1 MSTEKTAIVLGAY
14 GLIGS
19 ACLRAL
25 KRDGFKVTGI
35 GRSLSAG
42 LQCDPAIAWLERD
55 IATATAGQW
64 SQDLAAADVV
74 VNASGALQDG
84 ARDSLQGIHEVAISR
99 LIDALSGS
107 GTRFIQIS
115 AAGVSEDAGTEFMRS
130 KMRGDNLL
138 MASDLDWVILRPCVV
153 IGAQAYG
160 GTALLRASAALP
172 VVGMRVHPEA
182 SFQTVYIEDV
192 AQAVVQAARSE
203 IATRTVADLT
213 EAEVHS
219 FQEVVDKVRAWLG
232 YPEWRWHITMPR
244 PFVAAIGRMA
254 DGLGWLGWRSPLRT
268 TALRVLANGVT
279 GDARAWEAAGGTPC
293 RGLDDTLAA
302 LPATSQERL
311 FGRMFVLL
319 PLAVATLSVF
329 WIASGVI
336 GFTSREQAELVLTER
351 GFTDAFAMFGV
362 IGGAAIDLLLGCAIL
377 LRPWTRW
384 AALGMI
390 AVSAGYLGA
399 ATVWTPDLWADPL
412 GPLVKVIP
420 GAALALI
427 VAVILEDR

>member
-1 MSTEKTAIVLGAY
+1 MSTQKTAIVLGAY

-42 LQCDPAIAWLERD
+42 LRCDPSIDWLERD
-55 IATATAGQW
+55 IATVAAKQW
-64 SQDLAAADVV
+64 SQDLAAADVI
-74 VNASGALQDG
+74 VNASGALQGG
-84 ARDSLQGIHEVAISR
+84 ARDSLRGIHETAISR
-99 LIDALSGS
+99 LIEALSGS
-107 GTRFIQIS
+107 AARFIQIS
-115 AAGVSEDAGTEFMRS
+115 AAGVSDTAGTEFMRS
-130 KMRGDNLL
+130 KMRGDTLL
-138 MASDLDWVILRPCVV
+138 MASDLNWVILRPSVV

-182 SFQTVYIEDV
+182 PFQTVSIEDV
-192 AQAVVQAARSE
+192 AQAVVQAARCD
-203 IATRTVADLT
+203 IATCTVADLS
-213 EAEVHS
+213 EAEMHS
-219 FQEVVDKVRAWLG
+219 FQEVVDKMRAWLG
-232 YPEWRWHITMPR
+232 YPEWRWHISVPR
-244 PFVAAIGRMA
+244 LIVAAIGRMA

-268 TALRVLANGVT
+268 TALRVLETGVT
-279 GDARAWEAAGGTPC
+279 GDPRAWEAAGGTAC

-302 LPATSQERL
+302 LPATRQERL
-311 FGRMFVLL
+311 FGRMFMLL
-319 PLAVATLSVF
+319 PLAIAALSVF

-336 GFTSREQAELVLTER
+336 GFVSREQAELVLTGR
-351 GFTDAFAMFGV
+351 GFTDTFAMFAV
-362 IGGAAIDLLLGCAIL
+362 TGGAVIDVMLGCAIL
-377 LRPWTRW
+377 WRSWTRW

-399 ATVWTPDLWADPL
+399 ATFWTPDLWADPL

-420 GAALALI
+420 GMALALI